1 MGVLAQEHSPVGQL
15 VSVPR
20 RHRLLRASL
29 RNPSLLLGFLILL
42 SVIGVAL
49 TADRLFPG
57 DPQDMLGAPTLWPGQ
72 DVEFPL
78 GTDTLGRDVAS
89 GLAHGAR
96 VSLLVGVSAAAIG
109 LAIGTLIGAV
119 AGYFGGWLDI
129 VLVRLTELFQTVPTF
144 LLVIVIVAIGQPSAP
159 VIALAIGVAAWA
171 TVARLVRAH
180 FRSLSEAE
188 FIAAAR
194 SLGYAAPRI
203 IFCEI
208 LPNALA
214 PVIVTGSLMVANAIL
229 TEAGLSFLNMGDPNL
244 ISWGSMIGDGRPL
257 LRTSWFL
264 CALPGGAIALTVLS
278 LNLLGDGLNDVLNPR
293 SGSV

>member
-1 MGVLAQEHSPVGQL
+1 MRGSTSCTRGSTRAFRRGEMSAAAQESLSAGLHG
-15 VSVPR
+15 SVHR

-29 RNPSLLLGFLILL
+29 HNPSFLIGLLILL
-42 SVIGVAL
+42 TVIAVAL

-78 GTDTLGRDVAS
+78 GTDSLGRDVAS

-109 LAIGTLIGAV
+109 LVIGTLIG
-119 AGYFGGWLDI
+119 
-129 VLVRLTELFQTVPTF
+129 
-144 LLVIVIVAIGQPSAP
+144 AIGQPSAP
-159 VIALAIGVAAWA
+159 VIALAIGVAAWP
-171 TVARLVRAH
+171 TVARLVRAQ
-180 FRSLSEAE
+180 FRFLREAE

-203 IFCEI
+203 IFHEI

-214 PVIVTGSLMVANAIL
+214 PIIVTGSLMVANAIL
-229 TEAGLSFLNMGDPNL
+229 TEAGLSFLNMGDPNH
-244 ISWGSMIGDGRPL
+244 ISWGSMIGDGRP
-257 LRTSWFL
+257 
-264 CALPGGAIALTVLS
+264 
-278 LNLLGDGLNDVLNPR
+278 
-293 SGSV
+293 